1 MKSVE
6 IISVN
11 LSKERGVMKNPID
24 SIILNNEGVEGDGHA
39 GKWHKQ
45 VSLIDVESYQKS
57 EKLNHIKLSFGSF
70 AENITTKGMEFHK
83 VSILDRFENNEV
95 VLEVTQIGKKH
106 HTKTIKDLSVDSM
119 LPLEGVFARVISG
132 GELKKGGNLKYIPK
146 VFMIKVITLSDRASE
161 GIYEDI
167 SGKLIAE
174 RTETFFAEKKMRFQV
189 DTEIIP
195 DEKEKLK
202 NLLEKS
208 FKAKYDII
216 FTTGSTGI
224 GTRDIAP
231 EIILPFIEKQI
242 PGIMEMI
249 RVKYGMEKP
258 NALLSRSIAGIKGK
272 TLLFALPGNP
282 KAVTEYLNEIFKVLH
297 HTILMLYDINDH

>member
-11 LSKERGVMKNPID
+11 LSKEKGVIKNPVD
-24 SIILNNEGVEGDGHA
+24 SIFLNNEGVEGDGHA

-45 VSLIDVESYQKS
+45 VSLIGVESYQKS
-57 EKLNHIKLSFGSF
+57 EKLNNIKLSFGLF
-70 AENITTKGMEFHK
+70 AENITTKGMEIHK
-83 VSILDRFENNEV
+83 ASILDRFENNEV

-106 HTKTIKDLSVDSM
+106 HTKTIKGLSVDSM
-119 LPLEGVFARVISG
+119 LPIEGVFARVISG

-146 VFMIKVITLSDRASE
+146 VFKIKVITLSDRASE

-167 SGKLIAE
+167 SGRLIAE
-174 RTETFFAEKKMRFQV
+174 RTETFFAEEKLRFQV

-202 NLLEKS
+202 KLLEKS

-231 EIILPFIEKQI
+231 EIILPFIERQI

-258 NALLSRSIAGIKGK
+258 NALLSRSIAGIREK
-272 TLLFALPGNP
+272 TLLFALPGSP